1 MNLNDTSGCFN
12 DYLSIEDNGYEIERF
27 CGRPSN
33 EYAFLSRSVEFS
45 DFPARTRTLMARN
58 RLKYLLS
65 SSNRVHLNF
74 ISDEKFEADGFAL
87 SWAEVEPP
95 GHSFDCSFD
104 FGLCDNWIQDKYDD
118 VDFNI
123 NYGSTA
129 SPGTGPDGDVGPNGV
144 GGYVYLEASAPTV
157 QGDEAQLISPFIFV
171 SPENIYCLSFW
182 YHIHG
187 NAVGALQIF
196 LTERGYRTNRKLVW
210 SRTGAQPY
218 GWNLAEVPVRVI
230 YPNYIQGR
238 VQNMNFGMTRL
249 RSPE

>member
-1 MNLNDTSGCFN
+1 MSVL
-12 DYLSIEDNGYEIERF
+12 
-27 CGRPSN
+27 RP
-33 EYAFLSRSVEFS
+33 LI
-45 DFPARTRTLMARN
+45 
-58 RLKYLLS
+58 
-65 SSNRVHLNF
+65 SSNSVNLNF

-95 GHSFDCSFD
+95 GISFDCSFD

-118 VDFNI
+118 IDFNI
-123 NYGSTA
+123 NYGVTA

-182 YHIHG
+182 YHMNG

-196 LTERGYRTNRKLVW
+196 LTERGYRTDRKLVW
-210 SRTGAQPY
+210 SRTGAQPL

-230 YPNYIQGR
+230 YPNYIQGMI
-238 VQNMNFGMTRL
+238 QNLNDGLT
-249 RSPE
+249 

>member
-1 MNLNDTSGCFN
+1 MII
-12 DYLSIEDNGYEIERF
+12 YLSKTTDMKLKDFVDVQVMNMPF
-27 CGRPSN
+27 CQGPGSTGPYVSHFVPQSLWRQSVLRP
-33 EYAFLSRSVEFS
+33 LI
-45 DFPARTRTLMARN
+45 
-58 RLKYLLS
+58 
-65 SSNRVHLNF
+65 SSNSVNLNF

-95 GHSFDCSFD
+95 GISFDCSFD

-118 VDFNI
+118 IDFNI
-123 NYGSTA
+123 NYGATA

-171 SPENIYCLSFW
+171 SPEHIYCLSFW
-182 YHIHG
+182 YHMNG

-210 SRTGAQPY
+210 SRTGAQPI

-238 VQNMNFGMTRL
+238 IHNLNVELN
-249 RSPE
+249 